1 MTRPELLAVFD
12 EDERPRVLAQ
22 RYLYVLAPSRDG
34 TSSARVQAAC
44 IYMHEPTAAV
54 LLPSELPLLSQR
66 RPDFPGLRH
75 VLARFSFMPSRLP
88 PRHSYTSI
96 TFSVTFVNP
105 DAVVRLQRPALEAVE
120 DSETTDTVTTQLS
133 AAVDSLAQL
142 GARRTRVRGTT
153 RHSGLLPVVTAEKR
167 DRGDFG
173 WRYEAREGVPLVP
186 KIEYALA
193 WVELARDSTELS
205 GHLSAEAVI
214 EVPKL
219 GVLRALRA
227 APAAPPVAFRI
238 PLNPPPRSQ
247 TDRWASPG

>member
-1 MTRPELLAVFD
+1 VTRPELLAVFD

-22 RYLYVLAPSRDG
+22 RYLYVPAPSRDG

-44 IYMHEPTAAV
+44 VYLHEPTAAV

-66 RPDFPGLRH
+66 RPEFSGLRH

-88 PRHSYTSI
+88 ARQSYTSI
-96 TFSVTFVNP
+96 TFSVTCASP
-105 DAVVRLQRPALEAVE
+105 DAVVRLQRPAWKTTE

-142 GARRTRVRGTT
+142 AAQRTRVRGTT
-153 RHSGLLPVVTAEKR
+153 RHSGQLPVITAEKR

-173 WRYEAREGVPLVP
+173 WRYEAREGAPLVP

-193 WVELARDSTELS
+193 WIELSRDSMELS
-205 GHLSAEAVI
+205 GRLSAEAVI
-214 EVPKL
+214 EVPRL

-227 APAAPPVAFRI
+227 VPAAPPVPFRI
-238 PLNPPPRSQ
+238 PL
-247 TDRWASPG
+247 SPAPA